1 MIRDPITSRIRN
13 TRRLAD
19 VLQVLARHGFGSFLS
34 ETGLDKVIGRG
45 LEMISGK
52 EEHPEAKRLPLEVRL
67 RLVLEELGP
76 IYMKLGQVLAT
87 RPDLIPPEVAREFRK
102 LQSDCPKV
110 PYEEIRE
117 RLDEQF
123 NEKVDEVFAFI
134 DEEPIA
140 AASIAQAHRA
150 RLVDGTEVIIKVLR
164 PGIEEL
170 VVTDLEVLEDIAEF
184 TERHFASIGFS
195 PSNVVKEFSRQINR
209 ETDLFHEARATER
222 LHEEFKDTPGI
233 HFTPIYWEA
242 TTRRV
247 LAMRE
252 VKGQLLSRLK
262 PGDLDPAVARQVVK
276 NGTTAVFRMC
286 LEIGFFHADPHPG
299 NIFALEDGS
308 ICFIDC
314 GMVGHV
320 EVKTREDLLELVS
333 SVLSRDLDRVLRSVI
348 ALSDAES
355 GMERDR
361 AFRADAWE
369 IVSRFHVGNLERLDI
384 AELLE
389 SFFTLLRDH
398 KITCPSDLVF
408 LIKALTT
415 IQGVG
420 ELLDPEFDFVTHLQ
434 PRMRNLMRR
443 QYGPG
448 AIRKR
453 LMRSLMGY
461 IEVVEK
467 LPIELRSLTGALHSR
482 NFSVG
487 LDIKGL
493 EELRHILEKSAKIIS
508 IALILAAMI
517 IGTSIHSRSPD
528 IWGTLFGVFGLMT
541 LAIAAL
547 FCGWLVLGLF
557 RKD

>member
-19 VLQVLARHGFGSFLS
+19 VLQVLARHGFGSFLA
-34 ETGLDKVIGRG
+34 ETGLDRVIGKG
-45 LEMISGK
+45 IEMISGR
-52 EEHPEAKRLPLEVRL
+52 EEHPESRRLPLAVRL
-67 RLVLEELGP
+67 RRVMEELGP

-87 RPDLIPPEVAREFRK
+87 RPDLIPPELATEFRK
-102 LQSDCPKV
+102 LQSDCPTV
-110 PYEEIRE
+110 PFKEIRE
-117 RLDEQF
+117 RLEEQF
-123 NEKVDEVFAFI
+123 PKGYTEIFREI
-134 DEEPIA
+134 IEEPLA

-150 RLVDGTEVIIKVLR
+150 TLVDGTEVIIKVLR

-184 TERHFASIGFS
+184 TERHFADIGFS
-195 PSNVVKEFSRQINR
+195 PTNVVKEFTRQIQR
-209 ETDLFHEARATER
+209 EIDFFHEARATER
-222 LHEEFKDTPGI
+222 LYEEFKDSPGI
-233 HFTPIYWEA
+233 HFTRIYWEA

-252 VKGQLLSRLK
+252 VKGQLLSRIR
-262 PGDLDPAVARQVVK
+262 PEDLDPAVARQVVR

-299 NIFALEDGS
+299 NIFALPDGS

-320 EVKTREDLLELVS
+320 EKRTREDLLELVS
-333 SVLSRDLDRVLRSVI
+333 SVLARDLDRVLRAVI
-348 ALSDAES
+348 ALSDAEA
-355 GMERDR
+355 GFERNR

-369 IVSRFHVGNLERLDI
+369 IVSRFHVGSLERLDI

-420 ELLDPEFDFVTHLQ
+420 QQLDPEFDFVSHLR

-443 QYGPG
+443 QYGVR
-448 AIRKR
+448 ALRNR
-453 LMRSLMGY
+453 MVRTFLGY
-461 IEVVEK
+461 IEIAEK
-467 LPIELRSLTGALHSR
+467 LPAEIRALSGALHSR
-482 NFSVG
+482 DFSVG
-487 LDIKGL
+487 MDIKGL
-493 EELRHILEKSAKIIS
+493 EALRNVLEKSAKIIS

-517 IGTSIHSRSPD
+517 IGTSIHSRSDD
-528 IWGTLFGVFGLMT
+528 IWGTIFGVFGVLIIG
-541 LAIAAL
+541 LAAV
-547 FCGWLVLGLF
+547 FCAWLVLGLF
-557 RKD
+557 RKS